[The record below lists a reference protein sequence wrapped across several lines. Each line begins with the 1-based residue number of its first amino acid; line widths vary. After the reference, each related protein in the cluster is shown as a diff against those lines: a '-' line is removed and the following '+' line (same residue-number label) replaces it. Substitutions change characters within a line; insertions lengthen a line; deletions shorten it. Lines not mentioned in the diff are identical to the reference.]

1 MILFDSN
8 SGLKYEIWRMNSLA
22 VKIYQFYTELFKY
35 GQQKMILKHQ
45 L

>member
-1 MILFDSN
+1 MFLFDSN

-22 VKIYQFYTELFKY
+22 GKMYQFHTELFES
-35 GQQKMILKHQ
+35 GRQKMYLKYQ